1 MWMQAIAECRVASS
15 LAYLGESVITSAVMV
30 THEPDDPEFIPT
42 TANAITADWLT
53 LVLRRAGILK
63 RAKVVAIDVQPV
75 ATGSGFVG
83 QTARLIIE
91 YDEREAGAPASIF
104 AKLSS
109 ANPAVRQQLRK
120 VGLYE
125 TEAGFYREVA
135 PLPAFPI
142 PVPRPYVS
150 LYNEQTG
157 ECLLLLEDLGQAEFG
172 DNLTGCS
179 STDAIVVVRQLGR
192 LHAHFWGASM
202 LKQWSWL
209 RSLTDEAEVRIALYR
224 AMLPQFEQRCGT
236 FVSSNLLETARRFA
250 LILPTYIE
258 RMVDRSQTLT
268 HGDFRA
274 DNFAFA
280 TTRGERRV
288 TVFDW
293 QVARRAPGPRDVAYF
308 LSLSLAVEQRRATE
322 ASLLKVYY
330 ETLVAHGVGGYSA
343 EDLRS
348 DVVVGL
354 GSPLTMWVIASGML
368 DFSSE
373 RGADLVKQVCERLG
387 AALDDYRF
395 TAYLDTLS

>member
-1 MWMQAIAECRVASS
+1 MTSS
-15 LAYLGESVITSAVMV
+15 TDMM
-30 THEPDDPEFIPT
+30 TQEPDDTEFIPAT
-42 TANAITADWLT
+42 LNAIIADWLT
-53 LVLRRAGILK
+53 QALRRAGILK
-63 RAKVVAIDVQPV
+63 RATVVAIEVQPIT
-75 ATGSGFVG
+75 AGSGFLG
-83 QTARLIIE
+83 QTARLVIT
-91 YDEREAGAPASIF
+91 YDEQEAGAPASF
-104 AKLSS
+104 FVKLSS
-109 ANPAVRQQLRK
+109 ADPAVRQQLRK

-125 TEAGFYREVA
+125 TEARFYRDVA
-135 PLPAFPI
+135 PLPAFPLPI
-142 PVPRPYVS
+142 PRPYLS

-179 STDAIVVVRQLGR
+179 SSDAMVVVRQLGR
-192 LHAHFWGASM
+192 LHAHFWGAPM

-209 RSLTDEAEVRIALYR
+209 RSLTDEADVRIGLYR
-224 AMLPQFEQRCGT
+224 AMVPRFEQQCGT
-236 FVSSNLLETARRFA
+236 FLSPHVLETVRRFA

-258 RMVDRSQTLT
+258 RMVDRPQTLT

-274 DNFAFA
+274 DNFAFT
-280 TTRGERRV
+280 TTRGERSV

-308 LSLSLAVEQRRATE
+308 LSLSLAVEQRRAME
-322 ASLLKVYY
+322 ASLLKLYH

-348 DVVVGL
+348 DVAVGL

-373 RGADLVKQVCERLG
+373 RGADLLKQLWERLG
-387 AALDDYRF
+387 AVLDDHRF
-395 TAYLDTLS
+395 SAYLDTLVS

>member
-1 MWMQAIAECRVASS
+1 
-15 LAYLGESVITSAVMV
+15 MV
-30 THEPDDPEFIPT
+30 TQEPDDSELIPAT
-42 TANAITADWLT
+42 PNAITADWLT
-53 LVLRRAGILK
+53 LVLHRAGILK
-63 RAKVVAIDVQPV
+63 RAKVAAIDVQPV
-75 ATGSGFVG
+75 AVGSGFVG

-91 YDEREAGAPASIF
+91 YDKREASAPASIF

-125 TEAGFYREVA
+125 TEAGFYRDVA
-135 PLPAFPI
+135 PLPAFPM
-142 PVPRPYVS
+142 PVPRPYLS
-150 LYNEQTG
+150 RYNEQTG
-157 ECLLLLEDLGQAEFG
+157 ECLLLIEDLGEAEFG

-192 LHAHFWGASM
+192 LHAHFWGAPM

-224 AMLPQFEQRCGT
+224 ALLPQFEQRCGT
-236 FVSSNLLETARRFA
+236 FLSPSLLETARRFA
-250 LILPTYIE
+250 VILPTYIE
-258 RMVDRSQTLT
+258 RMVDRPQTLT

-280 TTRGERRV
+280 TTGGERSV
-288 TVFDW
+288 SVFDW

-322 ASLLKVYY
+322 ASLLKLYY

-343 EDLRS
+343 EDFRS
-348 DVVVGL
+348 DVQVGL
-354 GSPLTMWVIASGML
+354 GSPLTMWIIASGML

-395 TAYLDTLS
+395 AAYLNTLS

>member
-1 MWMQAIAECRVASS
+1 M
-15 LAYLGESVITSAVMV
+15 TP
-30 THEPDDPEFIPT
+30 HKPDDLEFIP
-42 TANAITADWLT
+42 ASPNAITADWLT
-53 LVLRRAGILK
+53 GMLHRVGLLK
-63 RAKVVAIDVQPV
+63 RAKIVAIAVQPV
-75 ATGSGFVG
+75 AAGSGFVG

-91 YDEREAGAPASIF
+91 YDEREASAPASIF

-135 PLPAFPI
+135 PLPTFPM
-142 PVPRPYVS
+142 PVPRPYLS
-150 LYNEQTG
+150 LYNEETG
-157 ECLLLLEDLGQAEFG
+157 ECLLLIEDLGQAEFG

-192 LHAHFWGASM
+192 LHAHFWGSPM

-224 AMLPQFEQRCGT
+224 AMLPRFEQQCGT
-236 FVSSNLLETARRFA
+236 FLSPNLLETARRFA
-250 LILPTYIE
+250 LLLPTYIE
-258 RMVDRSQTLT
+258 RMVDKPQTLT

-280 TTRGERRV
+280 TPRGERRV

-308 LSLSLAVEQRRATE
+308 LSLSLSAEQRRASE

-330 ETLVAHGVGGYSA
+330 ESLVAHGVEGYST
-343 EDLRS
+343 EDLLS

-387 AALDDYRF
+387 AALADYRF